1 MRVIAGSA
9 GGIPL
14 QVPKHAVRPTSDRVR
29 ESLFSILGESVNQA
43 RVLDLFAGAG
53 GLGIEALSRGAE
65 SAVFVE
71 KHRPTSE
78 FIRRNL
84 EKAKLHSKGTIA
96 IQEVDRFLKG
106 SMATFDLIFADPP
119 YAKGKDEENLAFGLL
134 ENEDLLSRIAEEG
147 LLILEAAHPAPEPT
161 AENWQV
167 VDHRRYGATAI
178 WILQKK

>member
-29 ESLFSILGESVNQA
+29 ESLFSILGGSVEQA
-43 RVLDLFAGAG
+43 KVLDLFAGSGA
-53 GLGIEALSRGAE
+53 LGIESLSRGAK

-71 KHRPTSE
+71 KHRPTSD

-84 EKAKLHSKGTIA
+84 EKAKLVANAEIV

-106 SMATFDLIFADPP
+106 SVARFDLIFADPP
-119 YAKGKDEENLAFGLL
+119 YAKGPNDENIALKLL
-134 ENEDLLSRIAEEG
+134 ENVALQERISEEG
-147 LLILEAAHPAPEPT
+147 LLVIEMAHPSPEPN
-161 AENWQV
+161 AEHWDT
-167 VDHRRYGATAI
+167 VDHRQYGATAI

>member
-1 MRVIAGSA
+1 MRVVAGSA

-29 ESLFSILGESVNQA
+29 ESLFSVLGESVSEA
-43 RVLDLFAGAG
+43 KVLDLYAGAG
-53 GLGIEALSRGAE
+53 ALGIEALSRGAE

-84 EKAKLHSKGTIA
+84 EKARLEKIA
-96 IQEVDRFLKG
+96 RIVVQEVDRFLNG
-106 SMATFDLIFADPP
+106 ATTTFDLVFADPP
-119 YAKGKDEENLAFGLL
+119 YAKSHEEESLAFKLL
-134 ENEDLLSRIAEEG
+134 KNESLPNRLADSG
-147 LLILEAAHPAPEPT
+147 VLILEAAHPSPEPDL
-161 AENWQV
+161 ERWDV
-167 VDHRRYGATAI
+167 RDHRQYGATAI